1 MAKHETVYGVCEN
14 KCKVPVFSQEQTLQ
28 KINEKILY
36 GTELPETLED
46 GTVFLL
52 IKPQATE

>member
-1 MAKHETVYGVCEN
+1 MDKHENVYGVCEN
-14 KCKVPVFSQEQTLQ
+14 KCLVPVFSQEQTLQ

-52 IKPQATE
+52 IKE